1 MSHFFRL
8 LLLCLLIPMSHA
20 WADAVAVR
28 LLGAEEGGGVIVAKI
43 EQLLKRQEPDVL
55 LDSGAPLPVGHKKL
69 LVVVGIKAWRQAQE
83 GALTDGPIL
92 AVLPPSAT
100 AEVASKKNSRVVST
114 IFLEQPPTRFFNLI
128 QQIPSRN
135 KEPGVIVSPQ
145 LLERTPR
152 LEQQSLERGLR
163 LHTEQV
169 DRESSVGS
177 AVERLVQRASVLL
190 ALSDATVHTAATVP
204 PLLLISYRAGVP
216 VVAFSES
223 YLRAGAALALY
234 STPEQIAQQ
243 VVENI
248 AAFRQGKALPSI
260 QYARYFSVGVNA
272 SVARS
277 LGLALPSQ
285 EELESRLRQM
295 KE

>member
-1 MSHFFRL
+1 MSD
-8 LLLCLLIPMSHA
+8 A
-20 WADAVAVR
+20 KADAIAVR
-28 LLGAEEGGGVIVAKI
+28 LLGAEEGGGGVIAKI
-43 EQLLKRQEPDVL
+43 EQILRLQEPDIL
-55 LDSGAPLPVGHKKL
+55 LDGGAPLPAGHKKL
-69 LVVVGIKAWRQAQE
+69 QIAVGIKAWRQALE
-83 GALTDGPIL
+83 GGQSEGSVL
-92 AVLPPSAT
+92 AVLPPLAA
-100 AEVASKKNSRVVST
+100 AEIAAKKSSRLVS
-114 IFLEQPPTRFFNLI
+114 IILLEQPPTRFLNLI

-145 LLERTPR
+145 LLERMPR

-169 DRESSVGS
+169 DQESRVGS
-177 AVERLVQRASVLL
+177 AVERLVQRASILL
-190 ALSDATVHTAATVP
+190 ALSDSTVHTAATVP

-248 AAFRQGKALPSI
+248 VAFRQGKALPGV

-277 LGLALPSQ
+277 LGLALPSP